1 MTWRVLCVCV
11 AERFDSQAELDEF
24 RSEAS
29 TLKNQD
35 LTVRRLEERNR
46 ALEAQM
52 EQRAAALV
60 SSKVTSMEE
69 EAARATQLLRERERY
84 LVAQLD
90 ATASTVTALRR
101 ETDTSQNEMFELK
114 AAYEEE
120 RAARQAEMELLQTDL
135 EAAEARLLAVDRE
148 RQRAATADAHGGGD
162 GDGDGDGDGPAAAG
176 GVSLEKF
183 RAVESAAEEHE
194 RRVGLLL
201 REAAAAEGAAAAA
214 AAEVRPNPKAYMF
227 ILLWARWRWYALV
240 CWYVNRGLN
249 RVVLHSS

>member
-1 MTWRVLCVCV
+1 MSTRSRVCV
-11 AERFDSQAELDEF
+11 AERFDTQAELDEF

-69 EAARATQLLRERERY
+69 EAARATELLKERERY

-101 ETDTSQNEMFELK
+101 ETDTAQNEMFELK

-120 RAARQAEMELLQTDL
+120 RATRQAEMELLQTDL
-135 EAAEARLLAVDRE
+135 EAAEARLLAVDRG
-148 RQRAATADAHGGGD
+148 RRRAATADARGGGD
-162 GDGDGDGDGPAAAG
+162 GDGEGDGGADGDSPAAVAVAAG
-176 GVSLEKF
+176 GVSLAKF
-183 RAVESAAEEHE
+183 RAVESAAEEQE

-214 AAEVRPNPKAYMF
+214 AAEVVLNPKAKCCSSCG
-227 ILLWARWRWYALV
+227 LV
-240 CWYVNRGLN
+240 VADAGT
-249 RVVLHSS
+249 

>member
-1 MTWRVLCVCV
+1 
-11 AERFDSQAELDEF
+11 LDEF

-46 ALEAQM
+46 ALEVQM

-60 SSKVTSMEE
+60 SSKLTSMEE
-69 EAARATQLLRERERY
+69 ESVRAMELLKERERY
-84 LVAQLD
+84 LVTQLD
-90 ATASTVTALRR
+90 ATAITVTALRR
-101 ETDTSQNEMFELK
+101 ETDTAQNEMFELK

-148 RQRAATADAHGGGD
+148 RQRATTADARGRGD
-162 GDGDGDGDGPAAAG
+162 GEGDGNGPVAAAAG

-183 RAVESAAEEHE
+183 REVESAAEEHE
-194 RRVGLLL
+194 RRVSLLL

-214 AAEVRPNPKAYMF
+214 AAEVRLNPKAHM
-227 ILLWARWRWYALV
+227 LLL
-240 CWYVNRGLN
+240 
-249 RVVLHSS
+249 VVLLA